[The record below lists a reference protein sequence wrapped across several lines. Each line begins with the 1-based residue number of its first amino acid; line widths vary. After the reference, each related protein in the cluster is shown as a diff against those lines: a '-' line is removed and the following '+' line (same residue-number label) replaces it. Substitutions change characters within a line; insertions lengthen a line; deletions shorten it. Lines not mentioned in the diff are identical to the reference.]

1 MIRIT
6 GNSHRPDNGRVRT
19 GGHARRALNVR
30 IHPSADVSDL
40 ARIGAGTQI
49 WNNCQVRERV
59 VIGQD
64 CILGKDV
71 YIDAGVEVGDHVKI
85 QNGVSVYHGTTIE
98 SNVFVGPRVVFTNDK
113 RPRATTQ
120 DGRLKG
126 ANDWTV
132 GEIRVCHGASIG
144 AGAIIL
150 PNVRIGYYAMIGAG
164 ALVTHDVAD
173 YALAIGSPARQIG
186 YVCTCGCR
194 LALDD
199 RGFGYCPDCGAEY
212 QFTGESLDRY
222 LQTLHR

>member
-150 PNVRIGYYAMIGAG
+150 PNVRIGYCHDRRPAPW
-164 ALVTHDVAD
+164 LHDVAD
-173 YALAIGSPARQIG
+173 YALAIAGPARRPTG
-186 YVCTCGCR
+186 YVARATR

-212 QFTGESLDRY
+212 QFTGESLDRN